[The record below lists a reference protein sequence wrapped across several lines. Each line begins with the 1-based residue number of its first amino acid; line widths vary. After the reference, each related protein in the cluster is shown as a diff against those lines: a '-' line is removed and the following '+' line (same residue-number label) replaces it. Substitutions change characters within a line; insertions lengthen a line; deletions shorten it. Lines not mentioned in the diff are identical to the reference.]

1 MEEVYILSLDIG
13 TSTIRSVI
21 YNSRT
26 EIVGNA
32 FNQVVLHYPKT
43 GFVEIDPEE
52 LWVSI
57 NEAVKKSLQDASLSA
72 GQIAAMGIST
82 QRSTFITW
90 SRKTGQPFHRFCTW
104 KDIRA
109 DKLVKEWNNSY
120 TWKFIKVGAYI
131 LHMVSRSKRFKA
143 GSVFKFSNNQ
153 YKPVFILDASL
164 SAGQIAAMGI
174 STQRSTFI
182 TWSRKT
188 GQPFHRFCTW
198 KDIRADKLVKEWNNS
213 YTWKFIKVGAYIL
226 HMVSRSKRFKAGS
239 VFKFSNN
246 QTTLRLVWALNNV
259 QSLKSAVQSGDAMFG
274 TLDTW
279 LLYKLT
285 GNFRHK
291 SKIGRWFM
299 LPGNK
304 LHMSDVSS
312 ASATGFFDPFTMQ
325 WAGWAMTIFGIPM
338 SALPEVVDTA
348 GDHFTSTDPEIF
360 GCAIPIRCCI
370 ADQTASMW
378 GSCCFDV
385 GEVKLTMGTGTFFNI
400 NTGRTP
406 HASVSGL
413 YPVVGWRLGNELV
426 FSAEGANND
435 TATVIKWAQRINLFE
450 NPADTADIA
459 MSVSDTDGVYFI
471 PAFSGLGP
479 PYNDCTAGTGLV
491 GIKPSTSKA
500 HLVRAVLEAIAF
512 RTVQLF
518 HCIRSETSYTFHSI
532 RLDGGVSN
540 NDFIA
545 QLVSD
550 LTGLRVERPQQ
561 VEKSS
566 LGCAHIVGLHLGI
579 FKSKDDIMSLR
590 KIGKVF
596 TPRAHVKKNYEY
608 TFSRWEDAVKRM
620 CGWYTEPRDTQAVS
634 DTNGVSRQNNKMAAT
649 QNGGHDK

>member
-32 FNQVVLHYPKT
+32 FNQVVLHYPKP

-57 NEAVKKSLQDASLSA
+57 IEAVKKSLQDASLSA

-90 SRKTGQPFHRFCTW
+90 SRKTGRPFHRFCTW

-120 TWKFIKVGAYI
+120 TWK
-131 LHMVSRSKRFKA
+131 
-143 GSVFKFSNNQ
+143 
-153 YKPVFILDASL
+153 
-164 SAGQIAAMGI
+164 
-174 STQRSTFI
+174 
-182 TWSRKT
+182 
-188 GQPFHRFCTW
+188 C
-198 KDIRADKLVKEWNNS
+198 
-213 YTWKFIKVGAYIL
+213 IKVGAYIL

-246 QTTLRLVWALNNV
+246 QTTLRLFWALNNV
-259 QSLKSAVQSGDAMFG
+259 QSLKTAVESGDAMFG

-285 GNFRHK
+285 
-291 SKIGRWFM
+291 
-299 LPGNK
+299 GNK

-325 WAGWAMTIFGIPM
+325 WAGWAMSIFGIPM

-435 TATVIKWAQRINLFE
+435 TATVIKWAQSINLFE
-450 NPADTADIA
+450 NPSDTADIA

-479 PYNDCTAGTGLV
+479 PYNDCTAGTGFV
-491 GIKPSTSKA
+491 GIKPSTNKA

-518 HCIRSETSYTFHSI
+518 QCIRSETSYAFHSI
-532 RLDGGVSN
+532 RVDGGVSN
-540 NDFIA
+540 NEFIA

-550 LTGLRVERPQQ
+550 LTGLRVERPEQ
-561 VEKSS
+561 VEMSS

-579 FKSKDDIMSLR
+579 FKSKDEIISLR
-590 KIGKVF
+590 KIGKIF
-596 TPRAHVKKNYEY
+596 TPRAYVKKNYEY

-620 CGWYTEPRDTQAVS
+620 CGWYTEPRATQAVS
-634 DTNGVSRQNNKMAAT
+634 DTNVVARKDNKMPAT
-649 QNGGHDK
+649 QNGGHAK

>member
-32 FNQVVLHYPKT
+32 FNQVVLHYPKP

-52 LWVSI
+52 LWISI
-57 NEAVKKSLQDASLSA
+57 NEAVNKSLQ
-72 GQIAAMGIST
+72 
-82 QRSTFITW
+82 
-90 SRKTGQPFHRFCTW
+90 
-104 KDIRA
+104 
-109 DKLVKEWNNSY
+109 
-120 TWKFIKVGAYI
+120 
-131 LHMVSRSKRFKA
+131 
-143 GSVFKFSNNQ
+143 
-153 YKPVFILDASL
+153 DASL

-285 GNFRHK
+285 GN
-291 SKIGRWFM
+291 
-299 LPGNK
+299 K

-348 GDHFTSTDPEIF
+348 GDHFTSTDPKIF

-435 TATVIKWAQRINLFE
+435 TATVIKWAQSINLFE
-450 NPADTADIA
+450 NPSDTADIA

-561 VEKSS
+561 VEMSS

-579 FKSKDDIMSLR
+579 FKSKDDIISLR

-620 CGWYTEPRDTQAVS
+620 CGWYTEDRATQAVS